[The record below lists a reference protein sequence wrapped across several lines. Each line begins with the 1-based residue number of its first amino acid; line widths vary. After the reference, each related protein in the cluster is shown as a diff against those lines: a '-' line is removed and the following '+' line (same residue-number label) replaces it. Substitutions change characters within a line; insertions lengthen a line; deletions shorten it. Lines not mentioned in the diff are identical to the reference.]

1 MTRLARYGGTGRLPS
16 IFDIC
21 TPRKDILDGIV
32 ESELAADLAKV
43 AEGEAASEYA
53 DPAKFFAST
62 YPTKGIR
69 GLLRSVLTRLSGGSS
84 SAIFWLNTSFG
95 GGKTH
100 ALIALL
106 HAVNSPSHDMVS
118 EFVDPALLPGGRV
131 RVAVFDGQ
139 NADISSGHNLG
150 EGINARTPWGE
161 IAYRLAGKAGYR
173 RVDDSISSSAPGAGT
188 IRGLLGDGSALIL
201 LDEIAVYLRK
211 ARMHEGAGGQFV
223 AFLTALIKAVEESP
237 NAALV
242 YTLAEGSNADA
253 YAAENKTILAE
264 LESVSSRKAT
274 LLNPTEEGETVQILR
289 RRLFE
294 RRDESRV
301 DMVVDAYR
309 KAWATNRH
317 LLPDVADRQKTVD
330 DFRAGYPLHP
340 DILNTLIYKTST
352 LENFQR
358 VRGMLRLLGHVV
370 HGLWKRRGQINP
382 AAIHLYHFD
391 IGNEAIRLEITSKMK
406 QEAFASAI
414 DSDIACDDV
423 NKTSQAQ
430 RLDDIH
436 YKNQPPF
443 TTYVA
448 RTVFFHTLAFNQ
460 QLKGIDNKS
469 LRYSILSPGIEL
481 SYVDEALERFRRES
495 LYLDD
500 NLEKPIQF
508 QAAPNLNQ
516 AVQRAEQGLDVS
528 DLEREIDH
536 RIRATFQNGDL
547 DSYIFPD
554 GYGDVPDDTGR
565 PKLVIPWYGVVSTPN
580 PESPPDAI
588 RDVFLYKGVIKDNRL
603 YRNNLLFLV
612 AYSGDVD
619 DLYAAARRHLA
630 IAKLAAPDR
639 IFDFADYQQHDI
651 QKRKAASDVRL
662 KDAILGCYKYAY
674 YPVRGDRLKYV
685 LVNWSGAGGQ
695 QGLIDKL
702 RETGKVRGSSD
713 QSDNPESLI
722 SEIPKLRKGR
732 INTLAFRD
740 EFHRNTALP
749 LLLGDSVF
757 KDGIAK
763 GVGMGVF
770 VYESADL
777 VCGKGSPPFSIS
789 INSNSMV
796 YTTREATKR
805 NIWPIKP
812 HAHEPNEKTDSTT
825 DRNIEHVPQP
835 EPSIRPIQA
844 TGRPEWAVREVLEE
858 LRKRGITHLS
868 RMKIESRSGVFPLLN
883 AVGWIKDA
891 EVILKLEGD
900 YETNTG
906 GSFSFAFNGALKES
920 EPVREFLK
928 PRLQETR
935 IANIMVELNIGF
947 GNHTKIGWLESL
959 ADRLRLVPDYIT
971 ISNIQDE

>member
-1 MTRLARYGGTGRLPS
+1 MARPARYGGTGRLPS

-53 DPAKFFAST
+53 DPAKFFAGT

-106 HAVNSPSHDMVS
+106 HAANSPSRDMVS

-188 IRGLLGDGSALIL
+188 IKDLLGDGPALVL

-242 YTLAEGSNADA
+242 YTLAEGGSSDA
-253 YAAENKTILAE
+253 YAVENKTILAE

-294 RRDESRV
+294 RRDESQV
-301 DMVVDAYR
+301 ELVVGAYR
-309 KAWATNRH
+309 KAWASNRH
-317 LLPDVADRQKTVD
+317 LLPDVVDRQKTVD

-340 DILNTLIYKTST
+340 DILSTLIYKTST

-370 HGLWKRRGQINP
+370 HGLWKRKGQINP
-382 AAIHLYHFD
+382 AAIHLHHFD
-391 IGNEAIRLEITSKMK
+391 VGNEAIRLEITSKMK

-414 DSDIACDDV
+414 DSDIACDDA

-443 TTYVA
+443 TMYVA
-448 RTVFFHTLAFNQ
+448 HAIFFHTLAFNQ
-460 QLKGIDNKS
+460 QLKGIDGKS
-469 LRYSILSPGIEL
+469 LRYSILSPGTEL
-481 SYVDEALERFRRES
+481 SYVDEALERFRRAS

-516 AVQRAEQGLDVS
+516 AVQRAEQGLDES
-528 DLEREIDH
+528 DLEREIDR
-536 RIRATFQNGDL
+536 RIKATFQNGDL

-554 GYGDVPDDTGR
+554 GYGDVPDDTGH
-565 PKLVIPWYGVVSTPN
+565 PKLVIPRYDAVSTPN
-580 PESPPDAI
+580 PESPPEAI
-588 RDVFLYKGVIKDNRL
+588 RDVFLYKGVVKSNRL

-612 AYSGDVD
+612 AFKGEIEDM
-619 DLYAAARRHLA
+619 YAAARHHLA

-639 IFDFADYQQHDI
+639 ISDFADYQQQDI
-651 QKRKAASDVRL
+651 QKRKVASDIRL

-674 YPVRGDRLKYV
+674 YPVRGDRLEYV
-685 LVNWSGAGGQ
+685 LIDWKGAGGQ
-695 QGLIDKL
+695 RSLIDKM
-702 RETGKVRGSSD
+702 RDVGKVRASSD
-713 QSDNPESLI
+713 QPDNPESLT
-722 SEIPKLRKGR
+722 SEIAKLGKGR
-732 INTLAFRD
+732 ISTLEFRD

-749 LLLGDSVF
+749 MLLGDGVF
-757 KDGIAK
+757 KDGISK
-763 GVGMGVF
+763 GVDMGIF
-770 VYESADL
+770 VYESNDL
-777 VCGKGSPPFSIS
+777 VCGKGSPPFSIL
-789 INSNSMV
+789 INSSSAV
-796 YTTREATKR
+796 YTTRAATKR
-805 NIWPIKP
+805 GIWPVKTYV
-812 HAHEPNEKTDSTT
+812 HEPDEKTETVMDHDIT
-825 DRNIEHVPQP
+825 RMPQS
-835 EPSIRPIQA
+835 EPDIRPIHVV
-844 TGRPEWAVREVLEE
+844 GRPERAVREVLGE
-858 LRKRGITHLS
+858 LRKRGINNIS
-868 RMKIESRSGVFPLLN
+868 RLKIESRSDVFPLLN
-883 AVGWIKDA
+883 AVGWITDA
-891 EVILKLEGD
+891 VIILKLEGD
-900 YETNTG
+900 YETDTG
-906 GSFSFAFNGALKES
+906 GSFSFAFNGTLKES

-928 PRLQETR
+928 PRLQDTR
-935 IANIMVELNIGF
+935 IANITAEINISF
-947 GNHTKIGWLESL
+947 ENHTETNWLESL
-959 ADRLRLVPDYIT
+959 ADRLQLVPDHIT
-971 ISNIQDE
+971 ISDIQGM

>member
-1 MTRLARYGGTGRLPS
+1 MARPARYGGTGRLPS

-21 TPRKDILDGIV
+21 TPRKDILEGIV

-53 DPAKFFAST
+53 DPAKFFAGT

-69 GLLRSVLTRLSGGSS
+69 SLLRSVLTRLSGGSS
-84 SAIFWLNTSFG
+84 AAIFWLNTSFG

-106 HAVNSPSHDMVS
+106 HAANSPPRDMVS
-118 EFVDPALLPGGRV
+118 EFVDPALLPDGRV

-173 RVDDSISSSAPGAGT
+173 RVDDNVSSSAPGAGT
-188 IRGLLGDGSALIL
+188 IRGLLGDGPALIL
-201 LDEIAVYLRK
+201 LDEVAVYLRK
-211 ARMHEGAGGQFV
+211 ARMHKGARGQFV
-223 AFLTALIKAVEESP
+223 AFLTVLIKAVEESP

-242 YTLAEGSNADA
+242 YALAEGGGADA

-294 RRDESRV
+294 RRDESKV
-301 DMVVDAYR
+301 DVVVDAYR
-309 KAWATNRH
+309 KAWASNRH
-317 LLPDVADRQKTVD
+317 MLPDVVDRQKTVD
-330 DFRAGYPLHP
+330 DFKAGYPLHP

-443 TTYVA
+443 TMYVA
-448 RTVFFHTLAFNQ
+448 HTIFFHTLAFNQ
-460 QLKGIDNKS
+460 QLKGIDGKS
-469 LRYSILSPGIEL
+469 LRYSILSPGTEL
-481 SYVDEALERFRRES
+481 SYVDEALERFQRVS

-516 AVQRAEQGLDVS
+516 AVQRAEQGLDTS
-528 DLEREIDH
+528 DLEREIDR

-554 GYGDVPDDTGR
+554 GYEEVPDDTDR
-565 PKLVIPWYGVVSTPN
+565 PKLIIPRYDAASTPN
-580 PESPPDAI
+580 PESPPIVIQDI
-588 RDVFLYKGVIKDNRL
+588 FLHKGAVKGNRL

-612 AYSGDVD
+612 AYRGDVD
-619 DLYAAARRHLA
+619 GLYAAARHHLA

-639 IFDFADYQQHDI
+639 ISDFADYQQQDI
-651 QKRKAASDVRL
+651 QKRKVASDTRL
-662 KDAILGCYKYAY
+662 REAILGCYKYAY

-685 LVNWSGAGGQ
+685 LVDWKGAGGQ
-695 QGLIDKL
+695 RRLIDKL
-702 RETGKVRGSSD
+702 RDAGKVRASSD
-713 QSDNPESLI
+713 QSDNPESLL
-722 SEIPKLRKGR
+722 SEIAKLQKGR
-732 INTLAFRD
+732 INTLEFRD

-749 LLLGDSVF
+749 ILMEDGVF
-757 KDGIAK
+757 KDGVAK
-763 GVGMGVF
+763 GVDMGIF
-770 VYESADL
+770 VYESDGL
-777 VCGKGSPPFSIS
+777 VCGKGSPSFTIS
-789 INSNSMV
+789 INSSSMV
-796 YTTREATKR
+796 YTTKEATKR
-805 NIWPIKP
+805 GIWPVKLRV
-812 HAHEPNEKTDSTT
+812 HEPNKKTEPIV
-825 DRNIEHVPQP
+825 DRNIARELHP
-835 EPSIRPIQA
+835 EPSIRQIQA
-844 TGRPEWAVREVLEE
+844 AGRPEWAVREILRE
-858 LRKRGITHLS
+858 LRMRGIHNIS
-868 RMKIESRSGVFPLLN
+868 RIRIKSRNDVFPLLN
-883 AVGWIKDA
+883 VVGWIKDA
-891 EVILKLEGD
+891 EVILQLEGD
-900 YETNTG
+900 YETDTG
-906 GSFSFAFNGALKES
+906 GSFSFAFNGTLKES

-928 PRLQETR
+928 PRLQEVR
-935 IANIMVELNIGF
+935 IANIMVILNIGF
-947 GNHTKIGWLESL
+947 DSHSEIGWLESF
-959 ADRLRLVPDYIT
+959 ADRLRLVDNSIT
-971 ISNIQDE
+971 VSNIIVG

>member
-1 MTRLARYGGTGRLPS
+1 MARPARYGGTGRLPS

-53 DPAKFFAST
+53 DPAKFFAGT

-69 GLLRSVLTRLSGGSS
+69 SLLRSVLTRLSGGSS
-84 SAIFWLNTSFG
+84 AAIFWLNTSFG

-106 HAVNSPSHDMVS
+106 HAANSPPRDMVS

-173 RVDDSISSSAPGAGT
+173 RVDDNVSSSAPGAGT
-188 IRGLLGDGSALIL
+188 IRGLLGDGPALIL

-211 ARMHEGAGGQFV
+211 ARMHKGARGQFV
-223 AFLTALIKAVEESP
+223 AFLTVLIKAVEESP

-242 YTLAEGSNADA
+242 YTLAEGGGADA

-294 RRDESRV
+294 RRDESQV
-301 DMVVDAYR
+301 GVVVDAYR
-309 KAWATNRH
+309 KAWASNRH
-317 LLPDVADRQKTVD
+317 LLPDVVDRQKTVD
-330 DFRAGYPLHP
+330 DFKAGYPLHP

-370 HGLWKRRGQINP
+370 HGLWKRRRQISP
-382 AAIHLYHFD
+382 AAIHLHHFD
-391 IGNEAIRLEITSKMK
+391 VGDEAIRLEITSKMK

-414 DSDIACDDV
+414 DSDIACDDA

-430 RLDDIH
+430 RLDDT
-436 YKNQPPF
+436 YYSNQPPF

-448 RTVFFHTLAFNQ
+448 RTIFFHTLAFNQ
-460 QLKGIDNKS
+460 QLKGIDGKN
-469 LRYSILSPGIEL
+469 LRYSILSPGTEL
-481 SYVDEALERFRRES
+481 GYVDEALERFRRES

-528 DLEREIDH
+528 DLERELDR
-536 RIRATFQNGDL
+536 RIRTTFQKGDL

-565 PKLVIPWYGVVSTPN
+565 PKFIIPRYHAVSTPN
-580 PESPPDAI
+580 PESPPEAI
-588 RDVFLYKGVIKDNRL
+588 RDIFLHRGVVKGNRL

-612 AYSGDVD
+612 AYRGDIAG
-619 DLYAAARRHLA
+619 LYTAARRHLA
-630 IAKLAAPDR
+630 ITKLAAPDR
-639 IFDFADYQQHDI
+639 ISDFADYQQQDI
-651 QKRKAASDVRL
+651 QKRKATSDSQL

-674 YPVRGDRLKYV
+674 YPIRGDRLEYALIDWK
-685 LVNWSGAGGQ
+685 GAGGQ
-695 QGLIDKL
+695 RGLIDKL
-702 RETGKVRGSSD
+702 RDVGKVRVSSD

-722 SEIPKLRKGR
+722 SEIAKLRKGR
-732 INTLAFRD
+732 ISTLDFRD

-749 LLLGDSVF
+749 ILMGNGVF

-763 GVGMGVF
+763 GVDMGVF
-770 VYESADL
+770 VYENDGL
-777 VCGKGSPPFSIS
+777 VCGKGSPPFTVS
-789 INSNSMV
+789 INSSSAV
-796 YTTREATKR
+796 YTTREAAKR
-805 NIWPIKP
+805 GIWPVRH
-812 HAHEPNEKTDSTT
+812 HAAEAERKIDVKTND
-825 DRNIEHVPQP
+825 DDAREPQP
-835 EPSIRPIQA
+835 EPDTHSIRIS
-844 TGRPEWAVREVLEE
+844 GRPEGAVRDVLRE
-858 LRKRGITHLS
+858 LGRRGITNIFHI
-868 RMKIESRSGVFPLLN
+868 KITSQNDVFPLLN
-883 AVGWIKDA
+883 ITGWIRGV
-891 EVILKLEGD
+891 EIILKIEGD
-900 YETNTG
+900 YETGTG
-906 GSFSFAFNGALKES
+906 GTFAFAFNGALKES

-928 PRLQETR
+928 HQLREAQVG
-935 IANIMVELNIGF
+935 NITVELDIDF
-947 GNHTKIGWLESL
+947 DSHIEISWLESL
-959 ADRLRLVPDYIT
+959 ADRLQLIDNPII
-971 ISNIQDE
+971 ISDINGV